1 MKYIL
6 VKSRHSHRDIDKLP
20 AIFET
25 VNSDQIFDFD
35 LHKKIIHK
43 HLSHLSQKK
52 VSSRDDLI
60 LYVTGLTPLLVS
72 VLNYCRLFNIS
83 ITLYHY
89 DVSSDRYVAQSVV

>member
-6 VKSRHSHRDIDKLP
+6 IKSRHSHRDIDNIP
-20 AIFET
+20 AIFEDVT
-25 VNSDQIFDFD
+25 SEQIFDFD
-35 LHKKIIHK
+35 LHKKIIHSK
-43 HLSHLSQKK
+43 LNGNRKETLS
-52 VSSRDDLI
+52 

-89 DVSSDRYVAQSVV
+89 DVSSNRYVTQSVV

>member
-6 VKSRHSHRDIDKLP
+6 VKSRHSHRDIDNVP
-20 AIFET
+20 AIFDT
-25 VNSDQIFDFD
+25 VNSEEIFDFD

-43 HLSHLSQKK
+43 KLCGSNKEN
-52 VSSRDDLI
+52 LI

-72 VLNYCRLFNIS
+72 VLNYCKLFNIS

-89 DVSSDRYVAQSVV
+89 DVSSDRYMTQSVV